1 MKIGKYTIETI
12 EAGRFKLDGGAMFGI
27 IPKPLWIK
35 TNPSDELNRIQ
46 LNTRIIYITFDQ
58 KKVLVDTG
66 MGTKWDEKSKQIY
79 ALDHTPAVTEVLTHH
94 NINPDEITDVILTHL
109 HFDHTGGSTIQ
120 KGNIFYPSFPN
131 ARYFVQKEN
140 FDWAMNPSD
149 RDRGSYIKNN
159 FVPLIENGVLGFTKP
174 NEFFDEGFQF
184 LIVNGHT
191 FAQQLIK
198 ISDAGNTLLYC
209 GDLVPFSSHVHLPY
223 IMGYDLQP
231 LVTLKEKTEIL
242 GKAADEEWILLFE
255 HDPYIAGAT
264 VARTEKSFII
274 KEKFEKL

>member
-120 KGNIFYPSFPN
+120 KGSIFYPSFPN

-159 FVPLIENGVLGFTKP
+159 FVPLIENGVLSFTKP

>member
-12 EAGRFKLDGGAMFGI
+12 NAGEFKLDGGAMFGI

-46 LNTRIIYITFDQ
+46 LNTRIIYITFDH
-58 KKVLVDTG
+58 KKVLIDTG

-79 ALDHTPAVTEVLTHH
+79 ALDHTPSVTEILEKN
-94 NINPDEITDVILTHL
+94 NINPDDITDIILTHL

-120 KGNIFYPSFPN
+120 ESNKLLPAFPN
-131 ARYFVQKEN
+131 AKYYVQKEN

-159 FVPLIENGVLGFTKP
+159 FVPLIENGVLNFTKP
-174 NEFFDEGFQF
+174 NEFFDEGFEF
-184 LIVNGHT
+184 INVNGHT
-191 FAQQLIK
+191 FAQQLVK
-198 ISDAGNTLLYC
+198 VSDSGKTLLYC

-231 LVTLKEKTEIL
+231 LVTLQEKSEIL
-242 GKAADEEWILLFE
+242 GKAADEDWILIFE
-255 HDPYIAGAT
+255 HDPFIAGAT
-264 VARTEKSFII
+264 VARTEKSFVI